1 MNNKLLKEGLISIV
15 TGVFQMVLFL
25 LQFNPILALVGFP
38 LYVVAVK
45 ENFVKRMA
53 ISYAI
58 SALIIMIIGKSPI
71 NLLFL
76 LITFILPI
84 CVFLLLRVSRTIVMD
99 FATFTAGFL
108 LYQVLVIKA
117 IKILYKKDEVAQVLS
132 LLKGMFE
139 SYFRVIGDDN
149 LSDRLVEFFKIM
161 MPGFVIVEAITLA
174 LVGYYITK
182 SVAKKVGIQKEFLP
196 FSKLF
201 MPKEVTVGVVVFF
214 ILSLFPTNVGAF
226 YVVVINMIIIF
237 LLLLFIQSLSL
248 IYAVI
253 EEKINSQFI
262 RSWLFTVLIIFG
274 LQFLLLMI
282 FIGFLDLILD
292 FKKRKPKKVE
302 L

>member
-117 IKILYKKDEVAQVLS
+117 IKILYKTDIIAQLLS
-132 LLKGMFE
+132 ILKGMFE
-139 SYFRVIGDDN
+139 GYFKMVGDDK
-149 LSDRLVEFFKIM
+149 LSDKLVEFLKLL

-182 SVAKKVGIQKEFLP
+182 FVVNKVGIQKEFLP

-214 ILSLFPTNVGAF
+214 ILSLFLININAF
-226 YVVVINMIIIF
+226 YIVVSNMTII
-237 LLLLFIQSLSL
+237 LSWLLFIQALSL

-253 EEKINSQFI
+253 TEKIRSPFI
-262 RSWLFTVLIIFG
+262 GGWLFAVLIIFSM
-274 LQFLLLMI
+274 QFFILMI
-282 FIGFLDLILD
+282 FIGFLDLIFD
-292 FKKRKPKKVE
+292 FKKRKPKRVE

>member
-1 MNNKLLKEGLISIV
+1 MNNKLLKEGFILIAF
-15 TGVFQMVLFL
+15 GVFQVILFL
-25 LQFNPILALVGFP
+25 LQFNPFLALVGFP

-45 ENFVKRMA
+45 ENFIKRMA

-58 SALIIMIIGKSPI
+58 SVLILMIIGKSPI
-71 NLLFL
+71 NFLFL

-84 CVFLLLRVSRTIVMD
+84 CVFLLLQISKTTVMD
-99 FATFTAGFL
+99 FATLTAGFL

-149 LSDRLVEFFKIM
+149 LSDRLVEFFKLM
-161 MPGFVIVEAITLA
+161 MPGFVIVNAITIA
-174 LVGYYITK
+174 LLGYYITK
-182 SVAKKVGIQKEFLP
+182 SIAKKVGIQKEFLP

-214 ILSLFPTNVGAF
+214 ILSLFPTTVGAF
-226 YVVVINMIIIF
+226 YVVVSNMIIIL

-262 RSWLFTVLIIFG
+262 RGWLFTVLIIFG
-274 LQFLLLMI
+274 MQFLILMI

-292 FKKRKPKKVE
+292 FKKRKPKRVE

>member
-1 MNNKLLKEGLISIV
+1 MNNKLLKEGFILIAF
-15 TGVFQMVLFL
+15 GVFQVILFL

-58 SALIIMIIGKSPI
+58 SVLILMIIGKSPI
-71 NLLFL
+71 NFLFL

-84 CVFLLLRVSRTIVMD
+84 CVFLLLQISKTTVMD
-99 FATFTAGFL
+99 FATLTAGFL

-117 IKILYKKDEVAQVLS
+117 IKVLYKKDEVAQVLS

-149 LSDRLVEFFKIM
+149 LSDRLVEFFKLM
-161 MPGFVIVEAITLA
+161 MPGFVIVEAIVFA
-174 LVGYYITK
+174 LFGYYIAK
-182 SVAKKVGIQKEFLP
+182 FVANKVGIQKEFLP

-214 ILSLFPTNVGAF
+214 ILSLFPTTVGAF
-226 YVVVINMIIIF
+226 YVVVSNMIIIL

-262 RSWLFTVLIIFG
+262 RGWLFTVLIIFG
-274 LQFLLLMI
+274 MQFLILMI

-292 FKKRKPKKVE
+292 FKKRKPKRVE

>member
-117 IKILYKKDEVAQVLS
+117 IKILYKTDIIAQLLS
-132 LLKGMFE
+132 ILKGMFE
-139 SYFRVIGDDN
+139 GYFKMVGDDK
-149 LSDRLVEFFKIM
+149 LSDKLVEFLKLL

-182 SVAKKVGIQKEFLP
+182 FVVNKVGIQKEFLP

-214 ILSLFPTNVGAF
+214 ILSLFLININAF
-226 YVVVINMIIIF
+226 YIVVSNMTII
-237 LLLLFIQSLSL
+237 LSWLLFIQALSL

-253 EEKINSQFI
+253 TEKIRSPFI
-262 RSWLFTVLIIFG
+262 GGWLFAVLIIFSM
-274 LQFLLLMI
+274 QFFILMI

-292 FKKRKPKKVE
+292 FKKRKPKRVE

>member
-1 MNNKLLKEGLISIV
+1 MNNKLLKEGFILIAF
-15 TGVFQMVLFL
+15 GVFQVILFL
-25 LQFNPILALVGFP
+25 LQFNPFLALVGFP

-45 ENFVKRMA
+45 ENFIKRMA

-58 SALIIMIIGKSPI
+58 SVLILMIIGKSPI
-71 NLLFL
+71 NFLFL

-84 CVFLLLRVSRTIVMD
+84 CVFLLLQISKTTVMD
-99 FATFTAGFL
+99 FATLTAGFL

-149 LSDRLVEFFKIM
+149 LSDRLVEFFKLM
-161 MPGFVIVEAITLA
+161 MPGFVIVDAITIA
-174 LVGYYITK
+174 LLGYYITK

-214 ILSLFPTNVGAF
+214 ILSLFPTTVGAF
-226 YVVVINMIIIF
+226 YVVVSNMIIIL
-237 LLLLFIQSLSL
+237 LLLLFIQSISL

-262 RSWLFTVLIIFG
+262 RGWL
-274 LQFLLLMI
+274 LQF
-282 FIGFLDLILD
+282 
-292 FKKRKPKKVE
+292 
-302 L
+302 

>member
-1 MNNKLLKEGLISIV
+1 MNNKLLKEGFILIAF
-15 TGVFQMVLFL
+15 GVFQVILFL

-58 SALIIMIIGKSPI
+58 SVLIIMIIGKSPI
-71 NLLFL
+71 NFLFL

-84 CVFLLLRVSRTIVMD
+84 CVFLLLQISKTTVMD
-99 FATFTAGFL
+99 FATLTAGFL

-117 IKILYKKDEVAQVLS
+117 IKILYKIDIIAQLLS
-132 LLKGMFE
+132 ILKGMFE
-139 SYFRVIGDDN
+139 GYFKIVGDDK
-149 LSDRLVEFFKIM
+149 LSDRLVEFLKLL

-174 LVGYYITK
+174 LVGYYIVK
-182 SVAKKVGIQKEFLP
+182 FVATRVRIQKEFLP

-214 ILSLFPTNVGAF
+214 ILSLFPTTVGAF
-226 YVVVINMIIIF
+226 YVVVSNMIIIF

-274 LQFLLLMI
+274 MQFLILMI

-292 FKKRKPKKVE
+292 FKKRKPKRVE